1 MSNSAAPRTEVIVVG
16 SVNVDL
22 TATGTPVPSAGETRT
37 GDRFAMGLGGK
48 GANQAVAAARAGA
61 STKFVGCVGG
71 DTFAV
76 VAMHA
81 LREAGVDLGELH
93 EVDATTGVAHIRVDA
108 ASGDNSIFVI
118 PGANAALTLERAVA
132 SLRAVA
138 SEGAVVLL
146 QLEVPLE
153 TVVAVAAEATEL
165 GLTVVLDPAPA
176 RELPAS
182 LCRDVEVVT
191 PNEHEAG
198 LLSGIEVTDD
208 ASAERAGR
216 WFLERGVRV
225 VLITRGAAGASLVT
239 SAGAEHL
246 ATVAVDA
253 VDTTAAGDSFAG
265 HLGAALA
272 AGGELREAVTRALA
286 AGSLAATRVGA
297 SESIPTR
304 DEVDR
309 ALAARR

>member
-1 MSNSAAPRTEVIVVG
+1 M
-16 SVNVDL
+16 
-22 TATGTPVPSAGETRT
+22 
-37 GDRFAMGLGGK
+37 
-48 GANQAVAAARAGA
+48 
-61 STKFVGCVGG
+61 
-71 DTFAV
+71 
-76 VAMHA
+76 
-81 LREAGVDLGELH
+81 
-93 EVDATTGVAHIRVDA
+93 
-108 ASGDNSIFVI
+108 
-118 PGANAALTLERAVA
+118 
-132 SLRAVA
+132 
-138 SEGAVVLL
+138 
-146 QLEVPLE
+146 
-153 TVVAVAAEATEL
+153 
-165 GLTVVLDPAPA
+165 
-176 RELPAS
+176 
-182 LCRDVEVVT
+182 
-191 PNEHEAG
+191 
-198 LLSGIEVTDD
+198 
-208 ASAERAGR
+208 
-216 WFLERGVRV
+216 RV

>member
-1 MSNSAAPRTEVIVVG
+1 MSNAKTASSAVIVVG

-22 TATGTPVPSAGETRT
+22 TAAGTPVPSAGETRT
-37 GDRFAMGLGGK
+37 GDRFALGLGGK

-61 STKFVGCVGG
+61 TTRLVGCVGD
-71 DTFAV
+71 DTFGI
-76 VAMHA
+76 VAMHE

-93 EVDATTGVAHIRVDA
+93 EVDGTTGVAHIRVDA

-118 PGANAALTLERAVA
+118 PGANAALTPERAVA
-132 SLRAVA
+132 SLRAIA
-138 SEGAVVLL
+138 PGAGVVLL

-182 LCRDVEVVT
+182 LWRDVEVVT

>member
-1 MSNSAAPRTEVIVVG
+1 MSNAKTASSAVIVVG

-22 TATGTPVPSAGETRT
+22 TAAGTPVPSAGETRT
-37 GDRFAMGLGGK
+37 GDRFALGLGGK

-61 STKFVGCVGG
+61 TTRLVGCVGDDIFG
-71 DTFAV
+71 I
-76 VAMHA
+76 VAIHE
-81 LREAGVDLGELH
+81 LCEAGVDLGELH
-93 EVDATTGVAHIRVDA
+93 EVDGTTGVAHIRVDA

-118 PGANAALTLERAVA
+118 PGANAALTPERAVA
-132 SLRAVA
+132 SLRAIA
-138 SEGAVVLL
+138 PGAGVVLL

-182 LCRDVEVVT
+182 LWRDVEVVT

>member
-1 MSNSAAPRTEVIVVG
+1 MSNAKTASSAVIVVG

-22 TATGTPVPSAGETRT
+22 AAAGTPVPSAGETRT
-37 GDRFAMGLGGK
+37 GDRFALGLGGK

-61 STKFVGCVGG
+61 TTRLVGCVGD
-71 DTFAV
+71 DTFGI
-76 VAMHA
+76 VAIHE
-81 LREAGVDLGELH
+81 LCEAGVDLGELH
-93 EVDATTGVAHIRVDA
+93 EVDGTTGVAHIRVDA

-118 PGANAALTLERAVA
+118 PGANAALTPERAVA
-132 SLRAVA
+132 SLRAIA
-138 SEGAVVLL
+138 PGAGVVLL

-182 LCRDVEVVT
+182 LWRDVEVVT

>member
-1 MSNSAAPRTEVIVVG
+1 MSNSAAPRTQVIVVG

-37 GDRFAMGLGGK
+37 GDHFAMGLGGK

-61 STKFVGCVGG
+61 STKFVGCVGD

-76 VAMHA
+76 VAIHA
-81 LREAGVDLGELH
+81 LREAGVSLGELH
-93 EVDATTGVAHIRVDA
+93 EVDGTTGVAHIRVDA

-118 PGANAALTLERAVA
+118 PGANAALTPERAVA

-138 SEGAVVLL
+138 SEAVVVLL

-153 TVVAVAAEATEL
+153 TVVAVAAAAGEL
-165 GLTVVLDPAPA
+165 GLRVVLDPAPA

-182 LCRDVEVVT
+182 LWHDVEVVT

-216 WFLERGVRV
+216 WFLERGASVA
-225 VLITRGAAGASLVT
+225 LITRGAAGASLVT
-239 SAGAEHL
+239 SVEVGHL
-246 ATVAVDA
+246 RAAAVDA

-272 AGGELREAVTRALA
+272 AGAELRVAVTRALA
-286 AGSLAATRVGA
+286 AGSLAATRPGA

-309 ALAARR
+309 ELAARR

>member
-1 MSNSAAPRTEVIVVG
+1 MSNAKTASSAVIVVG
-16 SVNVDL
+16 SINVDL
-22 TATGTPVPSAGETRT
+22 TAAGTPVPSAGETRT
-37 GDRFAMGLGGK
+37 GDRFTLGLGGK
-48 GANQAVAAARAGA
+48 GANQAVAAAWAGA
-61 STKFVGCVGG
+61 TTRLVGCVGD
-71 DTFAV
+71 DTFGI

-81 LREAGVDLGELH
+81 LREAGVVLGELH
-93 EVDATTGVAHIRVDA
+93 EVDGTTGVAHIRVDA

-118 PGANAALTLERAVA
+118 PGANAALTPERAVA
-132 SLRAVA
+132 SLRAIA
-138 SEGAVVLL
+138 PGAGVVLL

-182 LCRDVEVVT
+182 LWRDVEVVT

-198 LLSGIEVTDD
+198 LLSGINVTDD

-225 VLITRGAAGASLVT
+225 VLITRGAAGASLIT

-246 ATVAVDA
+246 ATVAIDA

-309 ALAARR
+309 ALAAQR

>member
-1 MSNSAAPRTEVIVVG
+1 MSNTEASSGDVIVVG

-61 STKFVGCVGG
+61 TTRFVGCVGN
-71 DTFAV
+71 DTFGG
-76 VAMHA
+76 VATDA
-81 LREAGVDLGELH
+81 LRDAGVGLGELH
-93 EVDATTGVAHIRVDA
+93 EVDGATGIAHIRVDT

-118 PGANAALTLERAVA
+118 PGANAALTPERAVA
-132 SLRAVA
+132 SLRAIA
-138 SEGAVVLL
+138 SEGAALLL

-153 TVVAVAAEATEL
+153 TVVAVAAEAAHL
-165 GLTVVLDPAPA
+165 GLRVVLDPAPA
-176 RELPAS
+176 QELPAS
-182 LCRDVEVVT
+182 LWNNVEVIT

-225 VLITRGAAGASLVT
+225 ALITRGAAGATLVT
-239 SAGAEHL
+239 GSGAEHL
-246 ATVAVDA
+246 PAAAIEAVDA
-253 VDTTAAGDSFAG
+253 TAAGDSFAG

-272 AGGELREAVTRALA
+272 AGVDLRESVTRALA
-286 AGSLAATRVGA
+286 AGSLAATRPGA

-309 ALAARR
+309 ALAARG